1 VSTRELSS
9 WERMTTEIVQFIQTR
24 HIDSFQKLRVLI
36 FFHEHADSSW
46 TSLQIAARLYLGD
59 GPLLEKIIAD
69 LQAAGLVDCV
79 ARHCRL
85 REEAGIRLGL
95 QHLVKTCENPLAR
108 QEILDSVRRRALASY
123 RQQEGVYETY

>member
-1 VSTRELSS
+1 MRARELSS
-9 WERMTTEIVQFIQTR
+9 WERVTTEIVQFIQAR

-36 FFHEHADSSW
+36 FFHEHAESSW
-46 TSLQIAARLYLGD
+46 TSPQIATRLYLGD

-79 ARHCRL
+79 ANRCNLSDGAGVRL
-85 REEAGIRLGL
+85 PL

-108 QEILDSVRRRALASY
+108 QEILDTVRRRAMEAAL
-123 RQQEGVYETY
+123 RT